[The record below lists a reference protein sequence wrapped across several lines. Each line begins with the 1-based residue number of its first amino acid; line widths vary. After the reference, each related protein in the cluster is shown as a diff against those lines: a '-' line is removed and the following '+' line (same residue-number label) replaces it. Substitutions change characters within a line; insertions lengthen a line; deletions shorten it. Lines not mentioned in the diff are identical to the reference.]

1 MHTAITYLTVVF
13 FVGISGKETVFLL
26 FLRETIIEH
35 GLDMSL
41 NVQIL
46 VFLFLLF
53 YCLTELFPKCNQ
65 KLIASC
71 QVNN

>member
-46 VFLFLLF
+46 VSYF
-53 YCLTELFPKCNQ
+53 YCFTALLSYFQSVTKN
-65 KLIASC
+65 
-71 QVNN
+71 